1 MDELMT
7 KKTLLYGIKILWWK
21 WNKLLGDC
29 KSQFYG
35 LKKRIEAPSF
45 FTKLLMLMGEE
56 IQLQFKDMDM
66 IWLSE
71 NLKLKKGTDFLVVT
85 FRSRVFLFWN

>member
-1 MDELMT
+1 
-7 KKTLLYGIKILWWK
+7 
-21 WNKLLGDC
+21 
-29 KSQFYG
+29 
-35 LKKRIEAPSF
+35 
-45 FTKLLMLMGEE
+45 MLMGEE
-56 IQLQFKDMDM
+56 IHLQFKDMDM